1 MLFYERRKKKPL
13 QLLKMDKKEADEEKT
28 KDDSKKEEDE
38 ERFEVNYQDAVVAT
52 ERPNRVFEQ
61 VLLDNHKFGF
71 ENEIYSGD
79 FIGFVLSIQKA
90 ALNLRG
96 DDETAQSLRRNAM
109 AVGTKFTL
117 EILAKAFSNSC
128 IDEHVAVLVQIMQ
141 ADPTNALAR
150 EFLET
155 WYDKDGFDFL
165 FSLLLECPDTRA
177 RTSVANL
184 LKYVLVSLKI

>member
-1 MLFYERRKKKPL
+1 M
-13 QLLKMDKKEADEEKT
+13 
-28 KDDSKKEEDE
+28 
-38 ERFEVNYQDAVVAT
+38 
-52 ERPNRVFEQ
+52 
-61 VLLDNHKFGF
+61 
-71 ENEIYSGD
+71 
-79 FIGFVLSIQKA
+79 
-90 ALNLRG
+90 
-96 DDETAQSLRRNAM
+96 
-109 AVGTKFTL
+109 

-177 RTSVANL
+177 RTNVANL
-184 LKYVLVSLKI
+184 LKYVLVSLKIQEQEYLFEPEDYVVEGDDGKKMTM